1 MPVAQ
6 RRELILERLHRPGG
20 ARRADLAGN
29 LPVPGPSGRGNPPV
43 PEVRGEPRRARDVRE
58 RADSTAPDLIAPLS
72 RRDTLVTDFAIEQK
86 VPETP
91 TAHAGRPTSA
101 HVGKGR
107 G

>member
-72 RRDTLVTDFAIEQK
+72 RRDALVTDSGTEQK
-86 VPETP
+86 VRETP
-91 TAHAGRPTSA
+91 AEHVGRPA
-101 HVGKGR
+101 VADVRGGR